1 MFHRRPFD
9 PGRRRSAQWML
20 ALASAPLAGA
30 AASAQS
36 PASGYPDKPIRFIV
50 PQPAGGTGDTVTRIV
65 AQRLEARLGKPVVI
79 DNKAG
84 AGGTLGATQAARSP
98 ADGYTLVMS
107 SPGFATFESMF
118 PKLSFNPSAELA
130 PIGMMGSVPVA
141 LIVRADSPFKTLAD
155 FVAHAKA
162 HPGQQ
167 TFASA
172 GNGALS
178 HLMGAWFASEAGLN
192 LVHVP
197 YAGTAPALT
206 ALVAGQVDI
215 YFDPMASSELLKTG
229 RVRALATTG
238 DKRTAMLP
246 AVPTMIEQGY
256 KVSGSVWLG
265 VMAPAGTPRAVID
278 RLNRELNAVLQE
290 PEVRQQLEAR
300 LVFPDPMGVD
310 QFGGFFAK
318 ESQTWNKLVRDTGI
332 KVE

>member
-1 MFHRRPFD
+1 VPHRPPFD
-9 PGRRRSAQWML
+9 LGRRRSTQCLL
-20 ALASAPLAGA
+20 ALAAMPFASA

-36 PASGYPDKPIRFIV
+36 GYPDKSIRFIV
-50 PQPAGGTGDTVTRIV
+50 PQPAGGTGDTVTRIIS
-65 AQRLEARLGKPVVI
+65 QRLAARLGKPIVI

-98 ADGYTLVMS
+98 ADGYTIVMS

-118 PKLSFNPSAELA
+118 PKLSFNPAAELA
-130 PIGMMGSVPVA
+130 PVGMMGSVPIA
-141 LIVRADSPFKTLAD
+141 LIVRADSPHKTLAD

-162 HPGQQ
+162 HAGQA
-167 TFASA
+167 TYASA

-192 LVHVP
+192 MVHVP

-206 ALVAGQVDI
+206 ALVGGQVDI
-215 YFDPMASSELLKTG
+215 YFDPMSSSELLKSG

-238 DKRTAMLP
+238 ERRTSMLP
-246 AVPTMIEQGY
+246 TVPTMIEQGY
-256 KVSGSVWLG
+256 KISGSVWLG
-265 VMAPAGTPRAVID
+265 VMAPAGTPRPVIE

-290 PEVRQQLEAR
+290 PEVRNQLEAR
-300 LVFPDPMGVD
+300 LVFPDPMGVE
-310 QFGGFFAK
+310 QFAGFFAK